1 MAIEKPLYNLSVAG
15 MRLKVRSSHDED
27 KVNALVDLVN
37 QKVNL
42 ALKRSKNKSLQKAI
56 ILAALN
62 LAEELVNLKGQARQ
76 ELDRIE
82 DLAFEV
88 VSDLESARIDK
99 IGIS

>member
-1 MAIEKPLYNLSVAG
+1 MALEKPLYNLSVAG
-15 MRLKVRSSHDED
+15 MRLKVRSAHKED
-27 KVNALVDLVN
+27 KVNELVDLVN

-42 ALKRSKNKSLQKAI
+42 ALKRSKNKSLQKAV

-62 LAEELVNLKGQARQ
+62 LAEELTNLRSQAQ
-76 ELDRIE
+76 KELGRIE

-99 IGIS
+99 LGIS